1 MITPLD
7 ILPKSIAPAV
17 LAYLAVC
24 YGPGDVFAGR
34 LAERQHIPACIE
46 GRLEAAARANH
57 GRDLERQIA
66 RDLLGG
72 FLKSMPEL
80 RELPG
85 VRAIEGLAQRPGAHG
100 HRGMAIAHCTCLA
113 GVAQDE
119 TQFDHMF
126 WVASL
131 RLYEP
136 AGVARFGGVMTRLD
150 QRETCGN
157 GGRS

>member
-24 YGPGDVFAGR
+24 FGLGDVFAGR
-34 LAERQHIPACIE
+34 LAERHHIPACVE
-46 GRLEAAARANH
+46 GRLDAAARASH

-66 RDLLGG
+66 RDLLEGV
-72 FLKSMPEL
+72 LKSMPEL

-85 VRAIEGLAQRPGAHG
+85 VRAIEGLSQRRSAQD
-100 HRGMAIAHCTCLA
+100 HRGTDIIRCACLA
-113 GVAQDE
+113 AAAQDKSR
-119 TQFDHMF
+119 FDHMF

-150 QRETCGN
+150 QRGTCGK
-157 GGRS
+157 GGSS